1 MTNRENAYLRLEKAL
16 MQMHGPDGYGFTL
29 DDVKELEESAW
40 GALHY
45 IDELEKELDL
55 LRKHLRELE
64 PKSIMPIK
72 STTKQKEL
80 AYRLGIVISEFW
92 CGACQFNLIGR
103 PKFCPNCGKA
113 VKWEAVKWNE

>member
-1 MTNRENAYLRLEKAL
+1 MTNRENVYLRLDKAL
-16 MQMHGPDGYGFTL
+16 MQMHIPDGYGYGFTL

-45 IDELEKELDL
+45 IDELEKEVDL
-55 LRKHLRELE
+55 LRKQLRELKPE
-64 PKSIMPIK
+64 EIVPIK

-80 AYRLGIVISEFW
+80 AYRLGIAISEFW

-103 PKFCPNCGKA
+103 PKFCPNCGKK
-113 VKWEAVKWNE
+113 VKWDD